1 MGRCWRELVC
11 RCPSGFQLGCGF
23 LPDLAQGGDH
33 VRADV
38 PLVFEQHRCRVLH
51 RGELARLGVLQVPG
65 SARPRHAVTPI
76 FRDGRAQP
84 IQFLEQVRQFP
95 RHDDPLPATP
105 LMDACSV
112 PSTPSE
118 VKPPTCGSRHMRSA
132 ETAEPE
138 VIHPRRRRD
147 RSVNPERRR
156 GAAGHAVPPS
166 RTRAEHGEA
175 ASLFVASPR
184 ERCRATSRS

>member
-1 MGRCWRELVC
+1 VGRCWRELVC

-65 SARPRHAVTPI
+65 SARPRHAVAPI

-105 LMDACSV
+105 LIDACSV

-118 VKPPTCGSRHMRSA
+118 VKAAYVRLASHALG
-132 ETAEPE
+132 
-138 VIHPRRRRD
+138 RD
-147 RSVNPERRR
+147 RRARSHTS
-156 GAAGHAVPPS
+156 APS
-166 RTRAEHGEA
+166 
-175 ASLFVASPR
+175 
-184 ERCRATSRS
+184 